1 MAQVLKGAHKPGSA
15 ITSLTFSRGGFTL
28 LSRSEDET
36 LKVRMRARLF
46 RLWQGPGEACGW
58 EFVTERVS

>member
-15 ITSLTFSRGGFTL
+15 ITSLAFSRGGFML

-36 LKVRMRARLF
+36 LKVRMRAR
-46 RLWQGPGEACGW
+46 RI
-58 EFVTERVS
+58 